1 MENLI
6 SDAWFAMG
14 GGGGGGQPA
23 SGKDAL
29 IQMLCMF
36 GPLFAIVY
44 VFFLRSKSQQRKEEA
59 KRQAAKR
66 ALDEAGRAYESA
78 LKELEADN
86 STEHKKRALES
97 GRKYAALSREAH
109 DGDKSVTL
117 FDEIALTNDINAR
130 IK

>member
-36 GPLFAIVY
+36 GPLFAIMY
-44 VFFLRSKSQQRKEEA
+44 VLILRPQSQQRKKLEA
-59 KRQAAKR
+59 IV
-66 ALDEAGRAYESA
+66 GA
-78 LKELEADN
+78 LKP
-86 STEHKKRALES
+86 
-97 GRKYAALSREAH
+97 
-109 DGDKSVTL
+109 GDKVIAAGIIGTVVTVKERSVTL
-117 FDEIALTNDINAR
+117 RSGDSKIEVSKSAVEATVDEDAD
-130 IK
+130 KD